1 MNIQSNTA
9 VSAEMRLLSEYI
21 AGAAERALPPAVV
34 EKPTPH
40 LLDTLAAILSGSR
53 LRAGKLAA
61 GYAARVA
68 GAAPSPGEA
77 TLVGTALL
85 VPAEFAALANGMAGH
100 ADETDDSHLRGRFH
114 PRCGI
119 VPAAL
124 AIAGLKDRRGSTLPR
139 PGAPRQHLGPRP

>member
-1 MNIQSNTA
+1 MNIQSNTT

-21 AGAAERALPPAVV
+21 AGAADRALPPAVA
-34 EKPTPH
+34 EKTRHH

-77 TLVGTALL
+77 TLIGTALL
-85 VPAEFAALANGMAGH
+85 VPPQFAALANAMPGH
-100 ADETDDSHLRGRFH
+100 ATETAD
-114 PRCGI
+114 
-119 VPAAL
+119 
-124 AIAGLKDRRGSTLPR
+124 
-139 PGAPRQHLGPRP
+139 

>member
-9 VSAEMRLLSEYI
+9 ISEQSRLLSEYI
-21 AGAAERALPPAVV
+21 AGAAERALRTAVV
-34 EKPTPH
+34 AEKKH
-40 LLDTLAAILSGSR
+40 HVLDTLAAILSGSR
-53 LRAGKLAA
+53 RRAGKLAA

-100 ADETDDSHLRGRFH
+100 AD
-114 PRCGI
+114 
-119 VPAAL
+119 
-124 AIAGLKDRRGSTLPR
+124 
-139 PGAPRQHLGPRP
+139 